1 MVTDSSGPADLSRS
15 RLKAARELVSN
26 GQLDEAEATL
36 RRLLTAVEP
45 NSASA
50 LGSRTV
56 LGMPRKI
63 HSLFLKIAKLRK
75 DSIAKI
81 GLQYSLV
88 PSPELLLPLTEFS
101 EAEVQAMNRSNREPV
116 PRILHQIWLGKLPIP
131 PAAERW
137 HEHAKRH
144 GMVYRLWR
152 EADLET
158 LGVEKHPAF
167 MQMMEAG
174 DYPGA
179 VDVARYFILK
189 AHGGIYLDCDW
200 YPARDDISFADVL
213 PLIGLS
219 ALAEDTPRHTGL
231 GSLLLTNSF
240 IAAPPHHAVF
250 ARLLDVMEEAT
261 RRLPEGP
268 AWWSTGPLIMTLLFR
283 RTTVTIPD
291 ASFVAAVLERRAPF
305 EAVEAACQEATEKRT
320 GLLIGWK
327 SW

>member
-1 MVTDSSGPADLSRS
+1 MVTDSSNKAAESRTL
-15 RLKAARELVSN
+15 LKAARDLVAAY
-26 GQLDEAEATL
+26 QLEEAE
-36 RRLLTAVEP
+36 RLLQSLLAAEP
-45 NSASA
+45 QANGSA
-50 LGSRTV
+50 LGTQTV
-56 LGMPRKI
+56 LGMPRKV
-63 HSLFLKIAKLRK
+63 HSLFLKIAKLRQ
-75 DSIAKI
+75 DPVAKI
-81 GLQYSLV
+81 GLQYALV
-88 PSPELLLPLTEFS
+88 PPPELLLPLTEFT
-101 EAEVQAMNRSNREPV
+101 EAEVQGMNRANRQPV
-116 PRILHQIWLGKLPIP
+116 PRILHQIWLGKLPLP
-131 PAAERW
+131 PAAARW

-144 GMVYRLWR
+144 GLTYRLWR
-152 EADLET
+152 EADLEA
-158 LGVEKHPAF
+158 LGVERHPAF

-189 AHGGIYLDCDW
+189 EHGGIYLDCDW
-200 YPARDDISFADVL
+200 YPARDESSFADLL

-240 IAAPPHHAVF
+240 IATPPQHPVF
-250 ARLLDVMEEAT
+250 TRLLEIMEEAT
-261 RRLPEGP
+261 HRLPEGP

-283 RTTVTIPD
+283 RTTVSIPD

-305 EAVEAACQEATEKRT
+305 EVVEAACRDAANKQS